1 MKTGDSILGTRLA
14 LSSSV
19 GMRRQCTLPGVT
31 YLLTRRTTR
40 RHYVLT
46 PDEGGE
52 VERIV
57 LYLLGHLCTKHGV
70 QLHAVCV
77 MSTHLHYVVTDRR
90 GVIPLFLQEF
100 HRLLANSVKNF
111 RGWPAE
117 VFDKKPTTRTVL
129 LTANAD
135 IEEIAYTIANPVAAG
150 AVRYAADW
158 PGLTTAPRDLGTR
171 IECVR
176 RPDHYLRD
184 ATTFPDEVE
193 VRFELPARLAAAYGA
208 EDARRL
214 VRLEVEKLER
224 EALRKMRENG
234 WSFLGRARVLR
245 QPHTKR
251 SKSRE
256 DFGALTPHFAAAGDV
271 EAVKAHL
278 DRIRAWDGLYDQ
290 CLERWRAGDHDALWP
305 PGTWAIVR
313 YHGARAAP
321 PPDDLRQAA

>member
-1 MKTGDSILGTRLA
+1 MRFASFPA
-14 LSSSV
+14 V

-31 YLLTRRTTR
+31 YFLTRRTTR

-77 MSTHLHYVVTDRR
+77 MSTHLHYVVTDPR
-90 GVIPLFLQEF
+90 GVLPLFLQEF
-100 HRLLANSVKNF
+100 HRLLANSVKTF
-111 RGWPAE
+111 RGWPGE
-117 VFDKKPTTRTVL
+117 VFDKNPTTRTVL

-135 IEEIAYTIANPVAAG
+135 IQQIAYTIANPVEAA

-171 IECVR
+171 VEYVR
-176 RPDHYLRD
+176 RPNHYLRD

-193 VRFELPARLAAAYGA
+193 VRFELPARVEARYGA
-208 EDARRL
+208 KRARRL
-214 VRLEVEKLER
+214 IQREVETRER
-224 EALRKMRENG
+224 EAIRKIRARG

-256 DFGALTPHFAAAGDV
+256 EFGSLTPHFAAAGDV

-278 DRIRAWDGLYDQ
+278 DRIRGWDGLYDQ
-290 CLERWRAGDHDALWP
+290 CLERWRAGEHDVEWP
-305 PGTWAIVR
+305 PGTWAMVR

-321 PPDDLRQAA
+321 PPDDLRHAA